1 MLSIISSAAYSAVD
15 AVYFGLSPNIIINL
29 IKQEPD
35 PVEPGKQVEVSFKL
49 DNNGTSTNNMIFGII
64 PEYPFELL
72 PGESTS
78 RSIGTLG
85 SFQTEKQSVI
95 VKFKLKVAQD
105 APDSSHQLRVRYKND
120 DINSWVTLEGF
131 KIRVQTHDAILAVD
145 KFSTTPQVTAP
156 GSKTKLR
163 VELKSYASSLLKDIR
178 VSLNLDKS
186 GDDSRPFAPVG
197 STNEKV
203 IPYIEAQETVPV
215 EFELLAESDAA
226 SKAYKIPLILD
237 YSDSINKNYS
247 KRSIVAIVVGEQ
259 PDLGVTLERTDV
271 YSSDTYGNVV
281 LRLVNK
287 GNTDIKFL
295 NVEILPNENVKV
307 IGAREVYIGKLDSD
321 DFSTAEFKLFLKGK
335 DSARIPVQVTYKD
348 ANNNSFKEKREVEL
362 MLYSDGDAKNFGVK
376 KSSSLAWIIAIVIAA
391 VIGYYFYRKIKARK

>member
-1 MLSIISSAAYSAVD
+1 M
-15 AVYFGLSPNIIINL
+15 
-29 IKQEPD
+29 
-35 PVEPGKQVEVSFKL
+35 
-49 DNNGTSTNNMIFGII
+49 
-64 PEYPFELL
+64 
-72 PGESTS
+72 
-78 RSIGTLG
+78 
-85 SFQTEKQSVI
+85 
-95 VKFKLKVAQD
+95 
-105 APDSSHQLRVRYKND
+105 
-120 DINSWVTLEGF
+120 
-131 KIRVQTHDAILAVD
+131 
-145 KFSTTPQVTAP
+145 
-156 GSKTKLR
+156 
-163 VELKSYASSLLKDIR
+163 
-178 VSLNLDKS
+178 
-186 GDDSRPFAPVG
+186 
-197 STNEKV
+197 
-203 IPYIEAQETVPV
+203 
-215 EFELLAESDAA
+215 
-226 SKAYKIPLILD
+226 
-237 YSDSINKNYS
+237 
-247 KRSIVAIVVGEQ
+247 
-259 PDLGVTLERTDV
+259 TLERTDV